1 MAEAEHSPLLG
12 ALRFRAR
19 DAQEGVA
26 TALDRAE
33 VEGPAATGLEL
44 LSWSHELGAVA
55 CAYWSAGVRGDEE
68 NIGGPRPSIKTAA
81 DAEIGDGASMLGAGL
96 AVLVGLLV
104 FGAGLV
110 LGALLL

>member
-1 MAEAEHSPLLG
+1 MAEIEHSPLLG

-55 CAYWSAGVRGDEE
+55 CAYWAAGVRDDEE
-68 NIGGPRPSIKTAA
+68 DIGGPGRLTEAA
-81 DAEIGDGASMLGAGL
+81 TDAELGNSASMLGGRGRA
-96 AVLVGLLV
+96 LVGLLV

>member
-1 MAEAEHSPLLG
+1 MAEIEHSPLLG

-55 CAYWSAGVRGDEE
+55 CAYWATGVRGDEE
-68 NIGGPRPSIKTAA
+68 GISEPRRLTEAAA
-81 DAEIGDGASMLGAGL
+81 DAELGDGASMVGAGL

-110 LGALLL
+110 LGALVF